1 MSDLE
6 VGDAPLEVF
15 MFFADGIV
23 HEVNPSSLAPY
34 VAPDFPSERLDS
46 FLSQQRRPSDIPG
59 FSDQIRATVNRTNTE
74 SIKNFNRVFAVL
86 DSRILAPLLTN
97 TLQLARDMTPTER
110 ENLLKSLRDS
120 PIPAKRKLWRSIH
133 SLSMSTFAKLAG
145 DDLHKAMGYSGET
158 RTAAYE
164 GNTVDTFRYTFMEK
178 PHASGHKLYIPGL
191 DAIIIGSGSGAGVV
205 AKTLSENGYK
215 SLVIEKGKYFHPS
228 EFPKTEADAT
238 KDLYESGGSV
248 ASESQHIYVTAGSC
262 FGGGSTVN
270 WSASLKTPFKV
281 RKEWYDEFG
290 LDWAAQD
297 TFDECLSYVC
307 EQMGV
312 TTEGIDHSFANQVIL
327 NASKRLDYKCKAVPQ
342 NNGGHPSHNC
352 GNCHMGC
359 SFGIKAGSA
368 QVWFREPA
376 EKGTKFM
383 VETVVERILHERG
396 KATGVV
402 CRDLVT
408 GTEFTITGPRHIVVA
423 GGTLNTPVVLQ
434 KSGFTNGNIGANLK
448 LHPATTVW
456 GDFGPDNRTK
466 PFEKPILTTVCSEV
480 DDLDG
485 KAHGAKIET
494 ILHTPFTQVATLP
507 WKSAE
512 QARINMLRYPQLAG
526 MVLIDRDTSSGKITY
541 DKQKPS
547 ALVINYD
554 VNKYDRKALLE
565 AVLIASDLLYI
576 EGAIEIIP
584 PQVDF
589 PMFRSSKH
597 KEERTI
603 HDKEYL
609 DWRADIAKR
618 QIKPYSTPF
627 LSAHQMS
634 SCRMGSSPRLG
645 AADPKG
651 RLWECRNVWVCDASA
666 LPTASGVNP
675 MVSTMAVARHN
686 ALELVKELAPQV
698 RL

>member
-46 FLSQQRRPSDIPG
+46 FLSQQRRPLDIPG
-59 FSDQIRATVNRTNTE
+59 FSDQIRATVNRTNTDL
-74 SIKNFNRVFAVL
+74 IKNFNRVFAVL

-110 ENLLKSLRDS
+110 ENLLMSLRDS
-120 PIPAKRKLWRSIH
+120 PIPAKRKLWRSIY

-145 DDLHKAMGYSGET
+145 DDLHKAMGYLGET

-178 PHASGHKLYIPGL
+178 PHALGHKLYIPGL
-191 DAIIIGSGSGAGVV
+191 DAIIIGLGLGAGVV

-215 SLVIEKGKYFHPS
+215 LLVIEKGKYFHPL

-248 ASESQHIYVTAGSC
+248 ALELQHIYVTAGLC

-270 WSASLKTPFKV
+270 WLALLKTPFKV

-359 SFGIKAGSA
+359 SFGIKAGLA

-376 EKGTKFM
+376 EKGTRFM

-434 KSGFTNGNIGANLK
+434 KLGFTNGNIGANLK

-466 PFEKPILTTVCSEV
+466 PFEKPILTTVCLEV

-507 WKSAE
+507 WKLAE
-512 QARINMLRYPQLAG
+512 QARINMLRYSQLAG

-541 DKQKPS
+541 DKQKPL

-565 AVLIASDLLYI
+565 AALIASDLLYI

-589 PMFRSSKH
+589 PVFRSSKH

-627 LSAHQMS
+627 LLAHQMLL
-634 SCRMGSSPRLG
+634 CRMGSSPRLG

-651 RLWECRNVWVCDASA
+651 RLWECRNVWVCDALA
-666 LPTASGVNP
+666 LPTALGVNP
-675 MVSTMAVARHN
+675 MVLTMAVARHN